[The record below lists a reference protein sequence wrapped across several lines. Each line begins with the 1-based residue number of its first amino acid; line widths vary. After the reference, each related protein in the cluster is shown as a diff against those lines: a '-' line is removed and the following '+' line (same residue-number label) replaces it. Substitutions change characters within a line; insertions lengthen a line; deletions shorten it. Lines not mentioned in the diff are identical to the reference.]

1 MNPKE
6 KNLFQDALVSNNYID
21 KIIISLQKEYD
32 NKDYKKCKKSC
43 DKILSKNP
51 SNQEALAL
59 KGLTELGLGEKETA
73 EKLIK
78 ESLKISM
85 KNSKVWHF
93 YALFHK
99 EQKNY
104 AQAVKCYTFAC
115 KYDPDNLTIIKDLSN
130 LLLYLGQFDEFGKY
144 SLQCVSS
151 KSFLGV
157 SWVQYALAEYFL
169 KDYERSLFA
178 TDTLITS
185 FKDTMKKQEFHEVL
199 IFKAKILCKLNRYN
213 ECIELLE
220 TNLDKWCVDRVSF
233 IEKII
238 YCSIKINNIEKGV
251 KYCKMALKINPEN
264 IVTYLSYFNI
274 KIKDLNLNKYEDL
287 FTLEENSPKRKEIY
301 DILVKEIEP
310 ELTKVKINEKIK
322 LGLLEGDEFKK
333 LFSKYFYKNIKNN
346 LPSFFNNI
354 KFIYQYPQQKSKID
368 IINSIL
374 TANISQIESSQSLT
388 QEILSLNN
396 DSSNLNITSTFIW
409 VYYFSAQHF
418 EILGNSEKALEYIN
432 KAIKLTPS
440 VVEFFMVKAR
450 ILKHN
455 LLYEEAALAM
465 GKAKELDLS
474 DRYLNAKHAKSV
486 IRKGDVN
493 EGSNIMM
500 EFVKN
505 PLVEENMLRYQCLWF
520 KIETGITYLKNSKL
534 LLAHRMFKGIL
545 DNFKEMYEDQNDFYN
560 YSLRRYMLNDFFNLI
575 NYTKN
580 MYKNKNVINSLFYLD
595 LIRSALQTK
604 FKNNEKELRQELDEE
619 YKIAKETGETQKYI
633 YTNYEDLIKSINDD
647 LYEFLK
653 IIQSLGKC
661 PRMHYLC
668 IKEFLLRNKPIKALK
683 SYLVLAKNENN
694 ANNFFGYKAH
704 SLFTQY
710 LKENEANM
718 KKEIIEIIKKKI
730 GDIDTKNIEQFK
742 NDGNSMDKIKYQLLN
757 NCRNMFDENN
767 GKIIEKLFDDV
778 KIEEIRKTKSNL
790 LNEIYCYI
798 SLFIGP
804 EHLNKIQDK
813 LREKVKIKTDN
824 YDEEIKGNLTLYQ
837 TEEEALKLFPNFRR
851 KEKPKNDEEEEEEK
865 KEVEEKKEKEEENG
879 KKE

>member
-1 MNPKE
+1 M
-6 KNLFQDALVSNNYID
+6 
-21 KIIISLQKEYD
+21 
-32 NKDYKKCKKSC
+32 
-43 DKILSKNP
+43 
-51 SNQEALAL
+51 

-85 KNSKVWHF
+85 KNPKVWHF

-104 AQAVKCYTFAC
+104 AQAVKCYTFAN

-151 KSFLGV
+151 KSFLGG

-169 KDYERSLFA
+169 KDYERALFA

-199 IFKAKILCKLNRYN
+199 IFKAKILCKLNKYK

-220 TNLDKWCVDRVSF
+220 TNLDKWCVDRVTF

-238 YCSIKINNIEKGV
+238 YCCIKLNDIEKGV

-264 IVTYLSYFNI
+264 IYTYLSYFNL

-301 DILVKEIEP
+301 DILLNEIEP

-333 LFSKYFYKNIKNN
+333 LFYKYFYKNIKNN

-374 TANISQIESSQSLT
+374 ISNISQIESSQSLT

-396 DSSNLNITSTFIW
+396 DNTNLNITPTFIW
-409 VYYFSAQHF
+409 VYYFSAQHL

-440 VVEFFMVKAR
+440 VVEFYMVKAR

-493 EGSNIMM
+493 EGTNIMM

-520 KIETGITYLKNSKL
+520 KIETGITYLKNGKL

-545 DNFKEMYEDQNDFYN
+545 DNFKEMYEDQSDFYN
-560 YSLRRYMLNDFFNLI
+560 YALRRYMLNDFFNLI

-661 PRMHYLC
+661 PRIHYLC

-694 ANNFFGYKAH
+694 ANNFFSYKAYC
-704 SLFTQY
+704 LFTQY
-710 LKENEANM
+710 LKENEVNM
-718 KKEIIEIIKKKI
+718 KKEVSEIIKKKI
-730 GDIDTKNIEQFK
+730 GEVDTKNLEQFK
-742 NDGNSMDKIKYQLLN
+742 NDGNTVDKIKYQLLN
-757 NCRNMFDENN
+757 NCQNMFDENN
-767 GKIIEKLFDDV
+767 EKCIEKLIEDV
-778 KIEEIRKTKSNL
+778 KSEEIRKSKSIL

-804 EHLNKIQDK
+804 KHLNKIQEK

-837 TEEEALKLFPNFRR
+837 SEEEALKLFPNFRR
-851 KEKPKNDEEEEEEK
+851 KEKPKEEEEK
-865 KEVEEKKEKEEENG
+865 EEEKNEKEEDNEKKE
-879 KKE
+879 